1 MGVTMFTDKSLGA
14 LRPRKTTCRMFEKS
28 VDKDFCVQLMPA
40 GGIYFCMQYQYMQ
53 YQSPVTGRRRFLPLG
68 RYPTVTLA
76 EARDELRAARSTL
89 SAGRPPD
96 SKKMAC
102 AIASKGPLRRC
113 ALHTRTTCWQKV
125 GAVPAMS

>member
-40 GGIYFCMQYQYMQ
+40 GGIYFYMP

-89 SAGRPPD
+89 SAGKAPRFEEN
-96 SKKMAC
+96 
-102 AIASKGPLRRC
+102 GLRNR
-113 ALHTRTTCWQKV
+113 Q
-125 GAVPAMS
+125 